1 MADSVLL
8 LLELFDDSEV
18 TVKPTQPGPPNVFL
32 VNQKTSSEQRISFF
46 NQHSLITALQLICLL
61 KNPNSFVLNLF

>member
-18 TVKPTQPGPPNVFL
+18 EYDEI
-32 VNQKTSSEQRISFF
+32 SSIDDE
-46 NQHSLITALQLICLL
+46 LIFQC
-61 KNPNSFVLNLF
+61 S